1 MTDGQKQFTDKPIH
15 ADRKLGDE
23 WAEWVGDLSTY
34 EKEIQE
40 GKRLFLLF
48 YFCGLTA
55 VTAVTLF
62 LYYLIAPRLYQAHP
76 FIDNIVLWLVIIVFG
91 AIYFWSLLLLLT
103 ISTNINFMF
112 VRRKTGLHIEWIY
125 PVVYKIAGMFNISKD
140 RIGHSLLKVNN
151 ALIYATKRK
160 FTASNLLVLLPRC
173 LDADSRTK
181 VTALT
186 QRYGCTVF
194 TATGGQSARNMLKK
208 VKPDAII
215 GVACERDLVSGMAD
229 SPHYVPIIAIT
240 NKRPHGP
247 CKDTVIDVEALE
259 KAVKNTTRLAGQLSA
274 APRGTRQTSRSG
286 DPARK
291 DFIYGLRWVA

>member
-1 MTDGQKQFTDKPIH
+1 MTEEISKSIDSKQ
-15 ADRKLGDE
+15 ALDRKLGDE

-34 EKEIQE
+34 EKEIKE

-48 YFCGLTA
+48 YFCGLSV
-55 VTAVTLF
+55 VTGISMF
-62 LYYLIAPRLYQAHP
+62 LYYLISPRLYQTNP
-76 FIDNIVLWLVIIVFG
+76 YFDNIVLWAVIIVFG
-91 AIYFWSLLLLLT
+91 AVYFWSLLLLLT
-103 ISTNINFMF
+103 VTTNINFLL
-112 VRRKTGLHIEWIY
+112 VRKKTGLHIEWIY
-125 PVVYKIAGMFNISKD
+125 PVVHKIAGMFNISKD
-140 RIGHSLLKVNN
+140 RIGHSLIKVNN

-173 LDADSRTK
+173 LDAESRAK
-181 VTALT
+181 VTTLT
-186 QRYGCTVF
+186 QQYGCTVF

-247 CKDTVIDVEALE
+247 CKDTIIDVEEFE
-259 KAVKNTTRLAGQLSA
+259 KAVKFLL
-274 APRGTRQTSRSG
+274 
-286 DPARK
+286 K
-291 DFIYGLRWVA
+291 K